1 MGAKYCLVKGCS
13 ENNGK
18 PCAVADDCPFFKWD
32 IEKQKEMLNG
42 EANGKR
48 ESVGKGNPRQSV

>member
-1 MGAKYCLVKGCS
+1 MAAKYCLVKGCS

-42 EANGKR
+42 ESNGKR
-48 ESVGKGNPRQSV
+48 ESVGKRNP